1 MPVARR
7 RDQTR
12 ASIALDARLP
22 GRTLAT
28 HSAVHHPFGF
38 PCTNRRDFSLAG
50 RFDVTSLFGWWKAG
64 DARAR
69 RALIAAA
76 AGWMLDAFD
85 VMLYA
90 LVIPAVIKEF
100 GLTKGEAGILGS
112 VTLLAAAGGGI
123 AFGFI
128 SDRFGRTRAL
138 MGSVLIY
145 SVATALCGLSQNLTQ
160 LLIFRTLLGIGMGGE
175 WASGAALVSESWPD
189 EHRGKALGFM
199 QSAWAIGYGLAAAV
213 TALVLPTFGWRA
225 VFFVG
230 LLPAFLVI
238 WVRRRVEEPELW
250 LAQQRANKSA
260 PSAPRASLADAFRG
274 PLRRVTIAVTAMNA
288 CTLFGWWGLNTW
300 IPSYLQLPPEQ
311 GGIGFTAA
319 IMSGLVIAMQVG
331 MWLGYITFGFVS
343 DAVGRKRTYVSYL
356 LIASILLPLY
366 GITRSPWLLLVLGP
380 LVAFFGT
387 GYYSGFGALTAEL
400 YPTAIRGAAQGFTY
414 NLGRIASA
422 AAPWTIGSL
431 AASRGFSVA
440 FFVTGGAFLLA
451 AFAWRWIP
459 ETKGRRLS

>member
-1 MPVARR
+1 MRAVRVGIQRARR
-7 RDQTR
+7 YR
-12 ASIALDARLP
+12 AFVVHCDDA
-22 GRTLAT
+22 T
-28 HSAVHHPFGF
+28 F
-38 PCTNRRDFSLAG
+38 PIGILRVN
-50 RFDVTSLFGWWKAG
+50 SLFGWWQAG

-69 RALIAAA
+69 RALIAAS

-90 LVIPAVIKEF
+90 LVIPSVIKEF

-145 SVATALCGLSQNLTQ
+145 SVATALCGLSQNLLQ
-160 LLIFRTLLGIGMGGE
+160 LLVFRTILGVGMGGE

-213 TALVLPTFGWRA
+213 TAIVLPTFGWRA

-230 LLPAFLVI
+230 VLPAVLTI
-238 WVRRRVEEPELW
+238 WVRRHVEEPELW
-250 LAQQRANKSA
+250 QAQRRAAASTPRA
-260 PSAPRASLADAFRG
+260 ARASLADAFKGRLG
-274 PLRRVTIAVTAMNA
+274 RTTIAVTAMNA

-300 IPSYLQLPPEQ
+300 IPSYLSLPADK
-311 GGIGFTAA
+311 GGIGFSSAV
-319 IMSGLVIAMQVG
+319 MSGLIIAMQVG
-331 MWLGYITFGFVS
+331 MWLGYVTFGFIS
-343 DAVGRKRTYVSYL
+343 DALGRKRTYVAYL
-356 LIASILLPLY
+356 LAASVLLPLY
-366 GITRSPWLLLVLGP
+366 GVTHSPWLLLGLGP

-414 NLGRIASA
+414 NTGRIASA
-422 AAPWTIGSL
+422 AAPFTVGSL
-431 AASRGFSVA
+431 AASRGFASAFAVTGAA
-440 FFVTGGAFLLA
+440 FFLA
-451 AFAWRWIP
+451 AIIWRFIP
-459 ETKGRRLS
+459 ETKGRTLT